1 MPYLRLLWGPLL
13 ALVAAVLGQISGL
26 ERDAL
31 VTLVVTAFC
40 LGWWFVEA
48 VPIAVTALIPLAV
61 FPLFGVLSS
70 TDVAQAY
77 GASIILLMLGGFILS
92 RAMAVRGTHYHLAL
106 MALHWV
112 GAGSERRL
120 VIGFML
126 ASAMLSMWI
135 SNTATTLMLLPV
147 ALAILDRLKRPTL
160 AIPLLLGIAYAASIG
175 GIGTPI
181 GTPPNLVFMQVYT
194 EISGEEI
201 SFLGWMR
208 WGIPVVLLLLPTAM
222 WWLSRGLSAPI
233 TADLPER
240 EPWDSAQRR
249 VMAVFAA
256 TALLW
261 ITRTE
266 PFGGWSHWL
275 NLPGAND
282 ATVALLAA
290 ASLFAIGD
298 GKGGRLLDWEA
309 TKELPWGI
317 LILFGGG
324 ICIAKAFAVSGLSEQ
339 VAGLVSALDHWPLWL
354 LLLALCLCVTFL
366 TEATSNMATATLL
379 MPILGAAALG
389 LGLRIEQ
396 LMVPAAISA
405 SCAFALPIA
414 TAPNAIVYGSG
425 LLRVADMA
433 RRGVVLSVL
442 GAIIIA
448 MATYVLI

>member
-1 MPYLRLLWGPLL
+1 
-13 ALVAAVLGQISGL
+13 
-26 ERDAL
+26 
-31 VTLVVTAFC
+31 
-40 LGWWFVEA
+40 
-48 VPIAVTALIPLAV
+48 
-61 FPLFGVLSS
+61 
-70 TDVAQAY
+70 
-77 GASIILLMLGGFILS
+77 
-92 RAMAVRGTHYHLAL
+92 
-106 MALHWV
+106 
-112 GAGSERRL
+112 
-120 VIGFML
+120 
-126 ASAMLSMWI
+126 
-135 SNTATTLMLLPV
+135 
-147 ALAILDRLKRPTL
+147 
-160 AIPLLLGIAYAASIG
+160 
-175 GIGTPI
+175 
-181 GTPPNLVFMQVYT
+181 
-194 EISGEEI
+194 
-201 SFLGWMR
+201 
-208 WGIPVVLLLLPTAM
+208 
-222 WWLSRGLSAPI
+222 
-233 TADLPER
+233 
-240 EPWDSAQRR
+240 
-249 VMAVFAA
+249 
-256 TALLW
+256 
-261 ITRTE
+261 
-266 PFGGWSHWL
+266 L

>member
-298 GKGGRLLDWEA
+298 GKGGRLLEWEA